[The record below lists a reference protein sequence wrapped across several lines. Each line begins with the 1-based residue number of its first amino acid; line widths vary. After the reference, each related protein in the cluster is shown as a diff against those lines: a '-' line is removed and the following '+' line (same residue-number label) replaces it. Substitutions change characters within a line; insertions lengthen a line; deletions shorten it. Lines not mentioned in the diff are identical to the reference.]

1 MKVDEKKEATT
12 EIKKEP
18 QLKMFNSSI
27 VYDEEFYNK
36 FEDFEEEGN
45 EGSELT
51 SGMQFQ
57 ENLYNQ
63 VRIFFKKNKNM
74 FRKLNRM
81 KIRTFKPLNKI
92 FSLF

>member
-1 MKVDEKKEATT
+1 MRKEQPSSSNLKEFEKKDAKA

-18 QLKMFNSSI
+18 QLKMFNSNI

-45 EGSELT
+45 EGTELT

-63 VRIFFKKNKNM
+63 VQRMFQKIFKKIN
-74 FRKLNRM
+74 F
-81 KIRTFKPLNKI
+81 
-92 FSLF
+92 